1 MVILFNLEAIK
12 MQIREIITNVDKVL
26 RINEYSS
33 VSFQVSSGPY
43 FDEIQVWEG
52 LAQNIKPYG
61 KLFWDTY
68 SIEKKFDDVVKI
80 LESDEFKKGW
90 YDVVVNENWNGE
102 SNISEALKHLMGSY
116 GFYDQASVIYDRG
129 FGMLSDETIK
139 TIMLNIRQETVRMDI
154 GD

>member
-1 MVILFNLEAIK
+1 MVALFSLEVIK
-12 MQIREIITNVDKVL
+12 MQVREVIVNVDEVL
-26 RINEYSS
+26 KINEYTS
-33 VSFQVSSGPY
+33 VSFQVSNGPY
-43 FDEIQVWEG
+43 FDEIRVWEG
-52 LAQNIKPYG
+52 LAQNVMLYG
-61 KLFWDTY
+61 KLFWNNY
-68 SIEKKFDDVVKI
+68 STEKKIDDVVKI

-90 YDVVVNENWNGE
+90 YDVVVNENWNDE

-139 TIMLNIRQETVRMDI
+139 TIMLNIRQETVRMDM